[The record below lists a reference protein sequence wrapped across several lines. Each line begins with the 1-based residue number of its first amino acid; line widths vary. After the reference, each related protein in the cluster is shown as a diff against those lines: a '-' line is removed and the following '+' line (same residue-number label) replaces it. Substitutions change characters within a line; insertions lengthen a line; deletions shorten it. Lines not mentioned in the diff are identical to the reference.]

1 MGRTKQTAVLAV
13 LVAAATAAALCIAT
27 CTAGD
32 DVPPTGTAKTG
43 ETITT
48 PTRAAKADAAPKTG
62 DATDPAKALPHIA
75 VDRKKGTV
83 TVDGIVCLNE
93 GVLELFACANET
105 RMHEAIVHLS
115 ARPRDVNVA
124 LILLGRAPGHPAVW
138 TKDGKFL
145 PPYGPVFRV
154 FIDWTAGGK
163 PQRVEAHQW
172 LTDTAT
178 EKQAKPLKWVFCG
191 GVTRKGHFIPDYEGT
206 VVCLSNFEA
215 PVLDVPFESS
225 DKNADLLYKARTEA
239 VPEPGTPVKLVIQAT
254 QETVTGKKLQWAL
267 AINKDG
273 SMTLDGEPSS
283 LEALDEKLKNRDEY
297 LLKVQ
302 IFADPAAPAGRMLDA
317 MNVITK
323 YTLGVE
329 LYKKAQAEPEPK
341 PDAPD
346 PELGAPGPT
355 PPKTPPDTAPPTGG
369 S

>member
-1 MGRTKQTAVLAV
+1 MRRTKLFAVLALV
-13 LVAAATAAALCIAT
+13 VAAATAGALCVAT
-27 CTAGD
+27 CTAAD
-32 DVPPTGTAKTG
+32 DPAPPTGAPKAG

-48 PTRAAKADAAPKTG
+48 PTRAAKTDAPVEAAG
-62 DATDPAKALPHIA
+62 GAAPAKALPFIT

-83 TVDGIVCLNE
+83 TVDGVVCLNE

-105 RMHEAIVHLS
+105 RMHEAIVHLA
-115 ARPRDVNVA
+115 ARPRDINVA

-154 FIDWTAGGK
+154 FIHWTKEGK

-172 LTDTAT
+172 LTDTTT

-191 GVTRKGHFIPDYEGT
+191 GATREGHFLPDYEGT

-215 PVLDVPFESS
+215 PILDVPFESS
-225 DKNADLLYKARTEA
+225 DKNSDLLYKARTEA
-239 VPEPGTPVKLVIQAT
+239 IPEPGTPVKLVIEAT
-254 QETVTGKKLQWAL
+254 KETITGKKLQWAL
-267 AINKDG
+267 AIAADG
-273 SMTLDGEPSS
+273 SMTLEGEPAT
-283 LEALDEKLKNRDEY
+283 LEALDQKLKNRDEY

-302 IFADPAAPAGRMLDA
+302 IFTDPAAPAGRMLDA

-323 YTLGVE
+323 YALNVE
-329 LYKKAQAEPEPK
+329 LYKKAQAEPQPK
-341 PDAPD
+341 PDTPEPAPKK
-346 PELGAPGPT
+346 A
-355 PPKTPPDTAPPTGG
+355 PPKTAPATGG